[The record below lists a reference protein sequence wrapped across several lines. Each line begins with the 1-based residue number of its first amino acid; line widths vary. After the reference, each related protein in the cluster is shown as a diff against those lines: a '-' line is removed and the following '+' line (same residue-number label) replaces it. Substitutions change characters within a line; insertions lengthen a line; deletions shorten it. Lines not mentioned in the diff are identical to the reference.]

1 MSNYNN
7 RNSKKKRSRREKVG
21 FYTASSICLV
31 AVFMAVYST
40 YNTLSSQQIPQK
52 EPNPT
57 VQVNNYATG
66 ITEPVQTQPPT
77 SMAEITTK
85 PIVTEAESTEADKQK
100 PSDDRTALETML
112 SADVN
117 LTCPLSS
124 SNIIRPYSEDTVYF
138 KLLNVWKP
146 HTGADFAGKL
156 GDDVK
161 AMSAGTVS
169 KIREDKLY
177 GKTVEVSTNN
187 AVCIYSGLG
196 DVSVSEGDNVDVLQK
211 LGTIGAVPMEAGDEA
226 HIHVSVKID
235 DKYADPLS
243 LIGNNQ

>member
-7 RNSKKKRSRREKVG
+7 RNSKKKRSRREKAG
-21 FYTASSICLV
+21 FYTASSICLI

-40 YNTLSSQQIPQK
+40 YNTLSTPQS
-52 EPNPT
+52 PQTAQSST

-66 ITEPVQTQPPT
+66 ITEPESTQPPT
-77 SMAEITTK
+77 SVAEFVTK
-85 PIVTEAESTEADKQK
+85 PATQSEPTEPTQKSTDDK
-100 PSDDRTALETML
+100 TALETML
-112 SADVN
+112 STDVE

-161 AMSAGTVS
+161 AMTGGTVT
-169 KIREDKLY
+169 KVRDDKLY

-196 DVSVSEGDNVDVLQK
+196 DVSVSEGDNVDTLQK

-226 HIHVSVKID
+226 HIHVAVKID